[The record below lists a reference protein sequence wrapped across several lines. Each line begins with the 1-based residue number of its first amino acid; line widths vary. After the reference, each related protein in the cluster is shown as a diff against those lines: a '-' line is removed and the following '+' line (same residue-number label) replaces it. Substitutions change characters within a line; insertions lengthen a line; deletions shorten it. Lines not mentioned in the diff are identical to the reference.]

1 MSRLLVPRM
10 LATGSLVGAAT
21 AARVGSRCA
30 VTVLRRTPP
39 LIPAAVRATTR
50 DEGVFRDELIA
61 LARETAEVSWRELRR
76 GLEEFDLRTRP
87 AEALAPRSYR
97 PTRVK
102 P

>member
-1 MSRLLVPRM
+1 M

-30 VTVLRRTPP
+30 VTVARRTPP
-39 LIPAAVRATTR
+39 LIPVAVRASTR
-50 DEGVFRDELIA
+50 DGSFEQSVFRDELIA

-87 AEALAPRSYR
+87 AEAPAPRPYR